1 MGIVHHPDHKFFC
14 RTLCAATALL
24 LGACAPVQD
33 REDQAARTTAGV
45 DTAGVDT
52 AAVDSSAIDFVRE
65 FYAAYLP
72 RGVEGGLDAVDG
84 LITERPELF
93 APSLLLALQQ
103 DAASRRAAHDEIGGL
118 DFDPFLDSQDPC
130 ERYEVVKGTRVGA
143 VVHVDV
149 HAVCQGQRS
158 VAPTVTLVVAHD
170 GRRPLLANVL
180 YPTHGTDLGRLL
192 HRDRAPDGRP

>member
-72 RGVEGGLDAVDG
+72 RGVEGGLDAS
-84 LITERPELF
+84 T
-93 APSLLLALQQ
+93 A
-103 DAASRRAAHDEIGGL
+103 
-118 DFDPFLDSQDPC
+118 
-130 ERYEVVKGTRVGA
+130 
-143 VVHVDV
+143 
-149 HAVCQGQRS
+149 
-158 VAPTVTLVVAHD
+158 
-170 GRRPLLANVL
+170 
-180 YPTHGTDLGRLL
+180 
-192 HRDRAPDGRP
+192 